1 MSGLRTWLRNLL
13 QKPVLLFHERVDEVR
28 NEIHHDVDVLHD
40 DIRHHARRL
49 EVTVAA
55 WGITAALLVVCGLFV
70 LMGLWLGLREYVG
83 PVGAS
88 FALAALFGSL
98 AAVPVVVLPQELA
111 RLDAPLSSRS
121 K

>member
-1 MSGLRTWLRNLL
+1 MSNLL
-13 QKPVLLFHERVDEVR
+13 RRPVLLFHERVDEVR
-28 NEIHHDVDVLHD
+28 DEIRHDAEVLRD
-40 DIRHHARRL
+40 DIQHRARRL

-55 WGITAALLVVCGLFV
+55 WGITAALLVVCGLFA
-70 LMGLWLGLREYVG
+70 LMGLWFGLSAYIG

-98 AAVPVVVLPQELA
+98 AAVPVAILPQELT
-111 RLDAPLSSRS
+111 RLDGPHPSRS